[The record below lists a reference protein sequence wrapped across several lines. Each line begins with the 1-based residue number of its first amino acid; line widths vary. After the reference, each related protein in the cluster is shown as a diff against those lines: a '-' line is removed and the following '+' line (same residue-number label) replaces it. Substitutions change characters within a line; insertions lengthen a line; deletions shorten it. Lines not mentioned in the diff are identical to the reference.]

1 MIAGVGAVSPLLVG
15 PMGFLL
21 GALLL
26 ILLILLIARVVFSL
40 GWKLI
45 VIAAIVLGVL
55 WLVAAVASGPPPLS

>member
-1 MIAGVGAVSPLLVG
+1 MIAGVGAVAPLLVG

-40 GWKLI
+40 AWKLI
-45 VIAAIVLGVL
+45 VIAAIVLGVI
-55 WLVAAVASGPPPLS
+55 WLVTVVASGPPLLT